1 MANRQVP
8 EFSSN
13 NCAQSPEKTFMCP
26 KFRTNPVLKHTSV
39 PTKPIFF
46 SDLLEEGQILFGNIV
61 NFALENPTN
70 LWKYDIMC
78 TLILDWYET
87 EI

>member
-1 MANRQVP
+1 M
-8 EFSSN
+8 
-13 NCAQSPEKTFMCP
+13 SPFARKKKYRECSIRVVTS
-26 KFRTNPVLKHTSV
+26 LKHTSV